1 MATQSGRDVH
11 LENVTGEQRQSRA
24 LLDSR
29 ADVGKAAVL
38 DSDKTV
44 KTGGAA
50 CADLHGVVSAR
61 GDRGCGAR
69 KTTRPTRNSACQV
82 QRGVPHTPVHGSRI
96 ARHTGRQRSRSE
108 GACAQARG
116 ECMMSMKMGRA
127 RYNRVKDNTKTFD
140 INGGE
145 ARGAVIDTRL

>member
-29 ADVGKAAVL
+29 ADLGKAAVL

-50 CADLHGVVSAR
+50 CAGLHGVVSAR

-69 KTTRPTRNSACQV
+69 KTTRPTINSACQV
-82 QRGVPHTPVHGSRI
+82 QRDATTHVHGSRI
-96 ARHTGRQRSRSE
+96 VRRPHVQR
-108 GACAQARG
+108 AVAVRG
-116 ECMMSMKMGRA
+116 CVCTS
-127 RYNRVKDNTKTFD
+127 
-140 INGGE
+140 
-145 ARGAVIDTRL
+145 

>member
-29 ADVGKAAVL
+29 ADLGKAAVL

-50 CADLHGVVSAR
+50 CAGLHGVVSAR
-61 GDRGCGAR
+61 SDKGVRGKKDDTAHNKQCV
-69 KTTRPTRNSACQV
+69 PSAAGC
-82 QRGVPHTPVHGSRI
+82 HNT
-96 ARHTGRQRSRSE
+96 RSRFKNCPPATRAAS
-108 GACAQARG
+108 GRSQRVRVHKLG
-116 ECMMSMKMGRA
+116 ES
-127 RYNRVKDNTKTFD
+127 V
-140 INGGE
+140 
-145 ARGAVIDTRL
+145 

>member
-29 ADVGKAAVL
+29 ADLGKAAVL

-50 CADLHGVVSAR
+50 CAGCMVWCLPGVTGGAGQERRHG
-61 GDRGCGAR
+61 
-69 KTTRPTRNSACQV
+69 PQ
-82 QRGVPHTPVHGSRI
+82 
-96 ARHTGRQRSRSE
+96 
-108 GACAQARG
+108 
-116 ECMMSMKMGRA
+116 
-127 RYNRVKDNTKTFD
+127 
-140 INGGE
+140 
-145 ARGAVIDTRL
+145 